1 MVERAEELVSVMC
14 FPQRAFG
21 CHKQFFF
28 RYPSYSSSKPPQAGF
43 SICKSNLLFVL
54 WFCCQCSSILFP
66 APLISAY
73 CSPPHTYTLPY
84 MPSAWLI
91 TTTNPKIPV
100 FHIISADI
108 INLTQIVIR
117 IEICRMITRNW
128 PLCYHVF
135 LKHLVINVMKYH
147 WQITVCLGGQPAKQP
162 VDTGDLSISNH
173 CFIQLPSPSPAGLG
187 SNFILFTV
195 PHRRSLNM
203 SAVIMCQRCCQSR
216 KSIQKYFNRLICSYS
231 RRLLCYREISSY
243 DLFLITLIT
252 KTKSCLD

>member
-1 MVERAEELVSVMC
+1 M
-14 FPQRAFG
+14 
-21 CHKQFFF
+21 
-28 RYPSYSSSKPPQAGF
+28 
-43 SICKSNLLFVL
+43 
-54 WFCCQCSSILFP
+54 
-66 APLISAY
+66 
-73 CSPPHTYTLPY
+73 
-84 MPSAWLI
+84 
-91 TTTNPKIPV
+91 
-100 FHIISADI
+100 
-108 INLTQIVIR
+108 
-117 IEICRMITRNW
+117 
-128 PLCYHVF
+128 F
-135 LKHLVINVMKYH
+135 LKHLVINVMKHH

-216 KSIQKYFNRLICSYS
+216 KSIQKYLNRLICSYS